1 MQLGNLDISLDL
13 ERPVFTGLAG
23 KYAFTIQTGKNASLP
38 IFTALAGKYV

>member
-13 ERPVFTGLAG
+13 EGTVFTGLAG